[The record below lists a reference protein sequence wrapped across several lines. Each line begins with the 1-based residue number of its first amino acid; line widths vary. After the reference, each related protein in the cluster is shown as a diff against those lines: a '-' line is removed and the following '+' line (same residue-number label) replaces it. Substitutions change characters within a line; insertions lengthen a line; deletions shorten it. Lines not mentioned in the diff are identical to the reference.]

1 MSFFSIFCDKGI
13 QFYIFSGSTINKGF
27 LLFSKGEVAKK
38 QDLLKS
44 FEDLGGDQTEICKL
58 ILAKEGN
65 LSSVLSHLRNSTF
78 SISCFDKISISKESV
93 VQYR

>member
-1 MSFFSIFCDKGI
+1 MS
-13 QFYIFSGSTINKGF
+13 Y

-58 ILAKEGN
+58 ILAKEGY
-65 LSSVLSHLRNSTF
+65 LSSMLSHSRNRTC
-78 SISCFDKISISKESV
+78 SISCFDKIRISKESV
-93 VQYR
+93 EQ

>member
-1 MSFFSIFCDKGI
+1 MSDLF
-13 QFYIFSGSTINKGF
+13 
-27 LLFSKGEVAKK
+27 FSKGEVAKK

-65 LSSVLSHLRNSTF
+65 ISSILSRRRNSTF
-78 SISCFDKISISKESV
+78 SILCFDKIRISKESV
-93 VQYR
+93 EQ

>member
-1 MSFFSIFCDKGI
+1 MSYLF
-13 QFYIFSGSTINKGF
+13 
-27 LLFSKGEVAKK
+27 FSKGEVAKK

-65 LSSVLSHLRNSTF
+65 LSSIYLTAETVPSVFHVLRRSEFRRS
-78 SISCFDKISISKESV
+78 
-93 VQYR
+93 Q

>member
-1 MSFFSIFCDKGI
+1 MFD
-13 QFYIFSGSTINKGF
+13 

-44 FEDLGGDQTEICKL
+44 FEDLGGDQTEICKI

-65 LSSVLSHLRNSTF
+65 LSSILSHRTNSTF
-78 SISCFDKISISKESV
+78 SISCFDKIRISKESV

>member
-1 MSFFSIFCDKGI
+1 MSD
-13 QFYIFSGSTINKGF
+13 
-27 LLFSKGEVAKK
+27 LHFSKGEVAKK

-65 LSSVLSHLRNSTF
+65 LSSMLSHCRNITF
-78 SISCFDKISISKESV
+78 RISCFDKIQISKESV
-93 VQYR
+93 PVADEI